1 MAVSEKVLKMLDMY
15 YNEGKTM
22 QEIADYF
29 GINKSSVS
37 RSIKRADQRTCP
49 IASNCLNCKASK
61 CIIIPEYRGIINNG
75 EQNKR
80 EKQKELDMEFCCIC
94 GKLCRTKYYAENKN
108 HEKQYFHLSCYNNNT
123 LGHAKQNKKG
133 NTIK

>member
-1 MAVSEKVLKMLDMY
+1 
-15 YNEGKTM
+15 
-22 QEIADYF
+22 
-29 GINKSSVS
+29 
-37 RSIKRADQRTCP
+37 
-49 IASNCLNCKASK
+49 
-61 CIIIPEYRGIINNG
+61 
-75 EQNKR
+75 
-80 EKQKELDMEFCCIC
+80 MEFCCIC